1 MFSSAAFSFV
11 VLPHIRHGR
20 LISYLNTN
28 KFALTALNRM
38 QNMVPSSQ
46 LRQEKAHEAFGY
58 KAGLFYLCGKE
69 TIEWTQSMK

>member
-1 MFSSAAFSFV
+1 
-11 VLPHIRHGR
+11 
-20 LISYLNTN
+20 
-28 KFALTALNRM
+28 M

>member
-1 MFSSAAFSFV
+1 MFSSAAFSFSFPPQS
-11 VLPHIRHGR
+11 LHSK
-20 LISYLNTN
+20 LITYRNTN